1 MLPGTRPQS
10 ILATPDHSCLPAGVR
25 MIVPSLRPRPQA
37 VALLALGLLAFPPSA
52 RADPLTASDR
62 QLLLE
67 RLANLKNAA
76 EGQNSTRVS
85 AAIAPFRAAM
95 TSNDGA
101 IALYLKCIEKLDF
114 DEKSKSSQDFRNW
127 KRRQNDKLK
136 DTAFRLAL
144 RHQLQWL
151 TLTLEASLR
160 HGDFAK
166 MAPKASDALTAIFAH
181 TDELGGQMP
190 LLRQSVLSSVFA
202 RAYHV
207 SYVDPGDWPTA
218 PLAIAKIYDKVILPP
233 LRNPKSLDYLRT
245 AWQNRILQEGLL
257 RESGRRQSDSGGNGR
272 PLRDLGRSTSYEK
285 FLIDERPDLL
295 WQMEVD
301 LFRAGDQ
308 RKAALRMLDHLE
320 HYQSHPKAADWAQD
334 FIDLISPPKPKTE

>member
-1 MLPGTRPQS
+1 
-10 ILATPDHSCLPAGVR
+10 VR
-25 MIVPSLRPRPQA
+25 TISLDSRPRRLARAGAFPPLA
-37 VALLALGLLAFPPSA
+37 ALLALAFFAVLPA
-52 RADPLTASDR
+52 VRADPLTASDR

-67 RLANLKNAA
+67 RLANLKKAA
-76 EGQNSTRVS
+76 EGQNSTRV
-85 AAIAPFRAAM
+85 AGAIAPFRAAM

-114 DEKSKSSQDFRNW
+114 EEKDRSSQDFRSW

-136 DTAFRLAL
+136 DKAFRLAL

-160 HGDFAK
+160 HDDFTK
-166 MAPKASDALTAIFAH
+166 MASKASSAVDSIFAH
-181 TDELGGQMP
+181 TDELNGQMQ
-190 LLRQSVLSSVFA
+190 LLRRSVLSSVFA

-218 PLAIAKIYDKVILPP
+218 PLAIGQIYDKVILPP
-233 LRNPKSLDYLRT
+233 LRNPKSLEYLRT

-257 RESGRRQSDSGGNGR
+257 SESGRHQSATGGNGK
-272 PLRDLGRSTSYEK
+272 PLRDMGHSTTYEK

-320 HYQSHPKAADWAQD
+320 HYQSHPKAPDWAQD
-334 FIDLISPPKPKTE
+334 FIDLISPPKPKPAAKTEE

>member
-1 MLPGTRPQS
+1 MFT
-10 ILATPDHSCLPAGVR
+10 I
-25 MIVPSLRPRPQA
+25 SLDSRPRRPA
-37 VALLALGLLAFPPSA
+37 RAGACPPPAALLALVLFAFPAAA

-62 QLLLE
+62 QLLIE
-67 RLANLKNAA
+67 RLANLKKAA
-76 EGQNSTRVS
+76 EGQNNARVS

-114 DEKSKSSQDFRNW
+114 EEKDKSSQDFRNW
-127 KRRQNDKLK
+127 KRSQDDKLK

-166 MAPKASDALTAIFAH
+166 MASKASDAVDSIFSH
-181 TDELGGQMP
+181 TDELNGQMQ
-190 LLRQSVLSSVFA
+190 LLRRSVLSSVFA

-207 SYVDPGDWPTA
+207 SYVDPGNWPTA
-218 PLAIAKIYDKVILPP
+218 PLAIGQIYDKVILPP
-233 LRNPKSLDYLRT
+233 LRNPKSIEYLRR

-257 RESGRRQSDSGGNGR
+257 HESGRRQSATGGNGK
-272 PLRDLGRSTSYEK
+272 PLRDMGRSTTYEK
-285 FLIDERPDLL
+285 FLIDERPNLL

-320 HYQSHPKAADWAQD
+320 HYQNHPKATDWTQN
-334 FIDLISPPKPKTE
+334 FIDLISPPKPKPAAKTKE